1 MKKTLSIVALSA
13 LCSTPALAQVNV
25 ANIVDMELL
34 THTEL
39 SQKLKDGWTSVILV
53 TGGTE
58 ERGPQDVLGGHTMMA
73 HSHASMIARKL
84 GKTLVAPVLPIA
96 VNATGLN
103 ANREMADQAGAM
115 QMPAEV
121 FKQVQLAEIDSLARS
136 GFKDIYVMG
145 DHGGGQAEMKD
156 AAEEMD
162 KKWSAKG
169 TRVYYVSDFYNKT
182 HDDVDMY
189 FYEHKLPIGGHG
201 AMLETSIMLY
211 LEPSP
216 GAWVR
221 PIYKTMP
228 FDPTGQTPEQWK
240 AARDARM
247 ARQAAIAAGQTPA
260 PAAGRGGGGGRGA
273 ADPNAPPRVNNGV
286 TGDPTKSTKEIGK
299 DLIDIIVNNGVNEI
313 KKMTAERRG
322 AAPRSNSLAGGARR
336 ARLPVPPPRSIPAA
350 FFHNDVVQ
358 AFRPAHTADLKV
370 RTTSSL
376 APPTL

>member
-1 MKKTLSIVALSA
+1 MKKTLALVALSA
-13 LCSTPALAQVNV
+13 LCSSNAFAQVNV
-25 ANIVDMELL
+25 ATIVDMELL

-39 SQKLKDGWTSVILV
+39 SQKIKDGWTSVLLAA
-53 TGGTE
+53 GGTE

-73 HSHASMIARKL
+73 HSHADMIARKL

-103 ANREMADQAGAM
+103 ASREMADQPGAM

-156 AAEEMD
+156 AADEMD

-169 TRVYYVSDFYNKT
+169 TRVYYVSDFYNKV

-211 LEPSP
+211 LEPAP
-216 GAWVR
+216 GTWVR
-221 PIYKTMP
+221 PLYKTMP
-228 FDPTGQTPEQWK
+228 FDPTGQTPDQWK
-240 AARDARM
+240 TARDARI
-247 ARQAAIAAGQTPA
+247 ARQAAIAAGQA
-260 PAAGRGGGGGRGA
+260 PAAEAGRGGGGRGRGQ
-273 ADPNAPPRVNNGV
+273 DPNAPPRVNNGV
-286 TGDPTKSTKEIGK
+286 TGDPTASTKAIGK
-299 DLIDIIVNNGVNEI
+299 DLIDIIVNNGTNEI

-322 AAPRSNSLAGGARR
+322 ASA
-336 ARLPVPPPRSIPAA
+336 
-350 FFHNDVVQ
+350 
-358 AFRPAHTADLKV
+358 K
-370 RTTSSL
+370 
-376 APPTL
+376 